1 MVGDGSR
8 IFVEVLIIGAGP
20 AGSVAAALLHRQG
33 RQVLV
38 LEREQFPRFSIGES
52 LLPQSMEYLEQAGML
67 RAVEEGGFQLKNG
80 AAFGRGEQYTEF
92 DFSDKHSA
100 GWSTTYQ
107 VQRARF
113 DHLLALEAE
122 RQGAEV
128 HYRYEVV
135 AVDISGQ
142 RPRVTVKDLDGK
154 IGLVEAGFLLD
165 ASGFGRVLPRLLQL
179 ETPSNFPVRGAIFTH
194 IEDNIA
200 PANFDRNKILIT
212 VHPVRDDVW
221 YWLIPFADGRCSLG
235 VVGETDF
242 LGEHQGSETERLQ
255 SLVQQTPSLHRLL
268 ARARWD
274 TPARRIVG
282 YSANVK
288 SLCGPG
294 YALLGN
300 AGEFLDPIF
309 SSGVT
314 IAFKSASLAA
324 AVLERQFAGETVDW
338 RRRIRRAA
346 QARSGYFPRLCR
358 IVVSRRLS
366 ADHFPRPSAAGY
378 PAHDFGN
385 SGRICLGPNQS
396 VCARHQAALGGFGG
410 TMRRAVIGTFT
421 ALVVLGL
428 AGCGHTPSRS
438 ERIGLRLPPAALGAS
453 VNLQQHLTVERGGR
467 TDELDAALEID
478 SERVDL
484 VGLVLGQRVLS
495 LHYDGKTIQSWRHP
509 MLAAE
514 LRGEDVLEDL
524 QLTLWPVEQIRLA
537 LPAGWRIEENGLR
550 RTLLADDVPV
560 TVIQYSAE
568 PRWSGNIELINLRY
582 HYRLTIRSVLT
593 DS

>member
-1 MVGDGSR
+1 MRADIHRDKSR
-8 IFVEVLIIGAGP
+8 IAVEILIIGAGP
-20 AGSVAAALLHRQG
+20 AGSVAAALLRRQG
-33 RQVLV
+33 RQVLM

-67 RAVEEGGFQLKNG
+67 RAVQEGGFQLKNG

-128 HYRYEVV
+128 RYRHEVV

-142 RPRVTVKDLDGK
+142 RPHVTVKDLDSK
-154 IGLVEAGFLLD
+154 IYLVDAGFILD

-194 IEDNIA
+194 IEDGITSSE
-200 PANFDRNKILIT
+200 FDRNKILIT
-212 VHPVRDDVW
+212 VHPAHDDVW

-235 VVGETDF
+235 VVAETGF
-242 LGEHQGSETERLQ
+242 LARCRGGETERLQ
-255 SLVQQTPSLHRLL
+255 ALVQRAPSLQRLL
-268 ARARWD
+268 SNARWD
-274 TPARRIVG
+274 TPARQIVG

-324 AVLERQFAGETVDW
+324 AVLERQFAGETIDW
-338 RRRIRRAA
+338 RVEFAAPLKRGVDTFRAFVESWYRGGFQRIIFRANPPADVRRMISAILA
-346 QARSGYFPRLCR
+346 GYAWDKTNPYVRDTK
-358 IVVSRRLS
+358 RRL
-366 ADHFPRPSAAGY
+366 
-378 PAHDFGN
+378 
-385 SGRICLGPNQS
+385 
-396 VCARHQAALGGFGG
+396 
-410 TMRRAVIGTFT
+410 
-421 ALVVLGL
+421 
-428 AGCGHTPSRS
+428 
-438 ERIGLRLPPAALGAS
+438 
-453 VNLQQHLTVERGGR
+453 
-467 TDELDAALEID
+467 AALE
-478 SERVDL
+478 
-484 VGLVLGQRVLS
+484 
-495 LHYDGKTIQSWRHP
+495 
-509 MLAAE
+509 E
-514 LRGEDVLEDL
+514 LC
-524 QLTLWPVEQIRLA
+524 
-537 LPAGWRIEENGLR
+537 
-550 RTLLADDVPV
+550 
-560 TVIQYSAE
+560 YE
-568 PRWSGNIELINLRY
+568 P
-582 HYRLTIRSVLT
+582 
-593 DS
+593 